1 MCRGRA
7 MCQDRASDLSLR
19 RAVALAPN
27 RGRHGVI
34 VWIGCR
40 RANSTVGPGAQV
52 FERVEHAAAH
62 LPVGGAGSI
71 GAMLFERAR
80 GEADIMGGILG
91 ATIAGV
97 LDEIGQGACP
107 RIGVRTA
114 RGWGKRLIRCG
125 LGVRPWA
132 GERKGVGW

>member
-80 GEADIMGGILG
+80 GEADIMGGLLG
-91 ATIAGV
+91 AQIPGGLEMGRA
-97 LDEIGQGACP
+97 AC
-107 RIGVRTA
+107 REQV
-114 RGWGKRLIRCG
+114 CQN
-125 LGVRPWA
+125 V
-132 GERKGVGW
+132 